1 MKFKAEDIDQ
11 RPASLQPKIELK
23 IEKVLQEFN
32 LATVTRLGGN
42 ELVADFTGDTGAV
55 IRRISAVEHFEPGD
69 MIFVDKPDVIGSVI
83 QRAGYRGKPGL
94 IVTSRKLADAFTALT
109 GFNVLTV
116 QAVPLAH
123 ALFKQ
128 TFSSRDLSRSGW
140 LGVHPTAVI
149 HETANLDAS
158 VVVEPRAVV
167 GAGAIISRGVRIM
180 AGAIVENDVWI
191 GENCILHPGTII
203 GYGCV
208 LGDDVVV
215 EAGTVIGSA
224 GFGYA
229 QDGKR
234 KSHAIPQ
241 TGIVVLEDRV
251 RIGAGCCVDRAAYHI
266 TRVGAGTKI
275 DNLCHI
281 AHGVQIGED
290 CLLTAMLCVAGSTK
304 IGNRVMTSGQTGI
317 LDHMTVC
324 DDVVLVH
331 RAGVTKDISSPGAYG
346 GLPAQPLAEYM
357 KNAAILRNAVDL
369 RRRLAD
375 LEEKVS
381 T

>member
-1 MKFKAEDIDQ
+1 MKFSTEDIER

-23 IEKVLQEFN
+23 IETVIQAVNDLIVGFN
-32 LATVTRLGGN
+32 GN
-42 ELVADFTGDTGAV
+42 RSAV
-55 IRRISAVEHFEPGD
+55 IGRISAVEHFQPGD
-69 MIFVDKPDVIGSVI
+69 MIFVDKSDVVNSVI
-83 QRAGYRGKPGL
+83 QRATEKGRPGL
-94 IVTSRKLADAFTALT
+94 IVTSAKFAEALKALS
-109 GFNVLTV
+109 GANILTV
-116 QAVPLAH
+116 HAVPLAH

-128 TFSSRDLSRSGW
+128 TFSSRDFSRSGW
-140 LGVHPTAVI
+140 VGVHPTAVI
-149 HETANLDAS
+149 HETAILDKS
-158 VVVEPRAVV
+158 VIVEPRVVV

-180 AGAIVENDVWI
+180 AGAVVENDVWI
-191 GENCILHPGTII
+191 GENSVVHPGAVI
-203 GYGCV
+203 GYGCI

-229 QDGKR
+229 QDAKR

-266 TRVGAGTKI
+266 TKIGAGTKI

-304 IGNRVMTSGQTGI
+304 IGSRVMTSGQTGI

-331 RAGVTKDISSPGAYG
+331 RAGVTKDLSVPGAYA
-346 GLPAQPLAEYM
+346 GLPVQPLSDYM
-357 KNAAILRNAVDL
+357 KNAAVLRNAVDL
-369 RRRLAD
+369 RRRVSE